1 MVHPI
6 IQRIGS
12 VFAGLIVGFVV
23 IMLSEAITSSLYPF
37 AQNVDYTNKEVM
49 DNIMLQ
55 APFMALFLVLV
66 GYMLSGISAG
76 YVSVYFDKK
85 PHLSYYIVAALL
97 SISVIINVIQI
108 KHPLWFSIASVLVFS
123 PAVLYGA
130 FLKRSKVK

>member
-23 IMLSEAITSSLYPF
+23 IMFSEAIISTHYPF
-37 AQNVDYTNKEVM
+37 AQNVDYNNKEEL